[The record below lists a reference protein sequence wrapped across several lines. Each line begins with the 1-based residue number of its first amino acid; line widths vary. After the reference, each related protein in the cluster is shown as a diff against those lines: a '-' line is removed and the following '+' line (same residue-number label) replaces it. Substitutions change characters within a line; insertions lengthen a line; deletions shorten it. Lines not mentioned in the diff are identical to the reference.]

1 VAQVRLD
8 TAQREDD
15 TTTRGE
21 IKLNCCDDY
30 GNCRQG
36 RDCPIRKSRVKRE
49 IRGLA
54 AVVGVFAMLFV
65 CGLWWLAGAV

>member
-15 TTTRGE
+15 TTTSGE

-36 RDCPIRKSRVKRE
+36 RDCPIRKSQAKRE

-54 AVVGVFAMLFV
+54 AAAGVLAMLFI
-65 CGLWWLAGAV
+65 CGLWWLAGVV

>member
-8 TAQREDD
+8 TAVRKNV
-15 TTTRGE
+15 TTARGE
-21 IKLNCCDDY
+21 IAMNCCDDY

-54 AVVGVFAMLFV
+54 AAAGVVVMLFI
-65 CGLWWLAGAV
+65 CGLWSLI